1 MSNFPTASEAFS
13 QNGHHLENSS
23 PKSHLGI
30 QEISRS
36 TATVAD
42 FSSPS
47 LSPEATRPVPVRDE
61 WTSLTRELIDTL
73 PQVWTRGLLYFLV
86 LFAAIAL
93 PWASLAKVD
102 ETGSAEGRLEPQGKT
117 IRVDAPVTGT
127 VTALPVREGQTVKA
141 GQVLVELESEVV
153 QAELQQA
160 QAKLEGALN
169 RVAQLELM
177 KNEQEIAI
185 RSQRLQRQAQQTAQL
200 AQIDQVE
207 QRLQAARRAYSLAT
221 DRLNRDRTEVQRYEK
236 LLAEGVVPAAE
247 LAEIERILDES
258 QHAVNQS
265 QAEIQQAESGIKQ
278 QQSNYENVFRTG
290 ELTVLESERRI
301 KELQAQILDTQA
313 DIAQTRKQ
321 IESLQF
327 QQQQRLVKSPS
338 DGTIFSLSLDS
349 AGTFLQPG
357 QAIAQIAPAEAN
369 LIFRAQMPSS
379 ESGFLRTGLPVKLKF
394 DAYPFQDYGIVSG
407 NLQHI
412 SPDSK
417 SIETPQGII
426 QTFELEIVLDQPYI
440 ETQNKRVMLSPGQTA
455 TAEVIIRQRRIIDF
469 ILDPFKKLQ
478 KGGLEL

>member
-1 MSNFPTASEAFS
+1 MPDFPTASEPFS
-13 QNGHHLENSS
+13 QNGHHPANRSS
-23 PKSHLGI
+23 GGHLAI
-30 QEISRS
+30 QEISQS
-36 TATVAD
+36 TVAVAESG
-42 FSSPS
+42 SSALP
-47 LSPEATRPVPVRDE
+47 PEVARSVPERDE
-61 WTSLTRELIDTL
+61 WSSLTRELIDTL
-73 PQVWTRGLLYFLV
+73 PRVWTRGLLYCLV
-86 LFAAIAL
+86 LFTAIAL
-93 PWASLAKVD
+93 PWASLSKVD
-102 ETGSAEGRLEPQGKT
+102 ETGRARGRLEPQGKT

-127 VTALPVREGQTVKA
+127 VTALRVREGQTVKA
-141 GQVLVELESEVV
+141 GQVLLELESEVV

-160 QAKLEGALN
+160 QAKLQGSLN
-169 RVAQLELM
+169 RLSQLELM

-185 RSQRLQRQAQQTAQL
+185 RSQRLQSQAQQTAQL

-207 QRLQAARRAYSLAT
+207 QRFQAGRRAYKLAT
-221 DRLNRDRTEVQRYEK
+221 DRLERDRVEVQRYEK
-236 LLAEGVVPAAE
+236 LVAEGVVPAAK
-247 LAEIERILDES
+247 LAEIKRLLDES
-258 QHAVNQS
+258 QQAVNQS

-278 QQSNYENVFRTG
+278 QQSNYDNVIRTG
-290 ELTVLESERRI
+290 ELTILESERRI

-313 DIAQTRKQ
+313 EIAQTRKQ

-327 QQQQRLVKSPS
+327 QRQQRLVRSPS

-357 QAIAQIAPAEAN
+357 QAIAQIAPAGAN

-394 DAYPFQDYGIVSG
+394 DAYPFQDYGIISG
-407 NLQHI
+407 NLQRI

-426 QTFELEIVLDQPYI
+426 QTFELEIALDQPYI
-440 ETQNKRVMLSPGQTA
+440 QTQNKRILLSPGQTA
-455 TAEVIIRQRRIIDF
+455 TAEVVIRQRRIIDF

>member
-1 MSNFPTASEAFS
+1 MPNFSTASEAFS
-13 QNGHHLENSS
+13 QNGHHSENSP
-23 PKSHLGI
+23 PKSPLAI
-30 QEISRS
+30 QEISRK
-36 TATVAD
+36 TTTVAD
-42 FSSPS
+42 LSSPS
-47 LSPEATRPVPVRDE
+47 LSPEATRSIPVRDE
-61 WTSLTRELIDTL
+61 WSSLTRELIDTL
-73 PQVWTRGLLYFLV
+73 PKVWTRGLLYSLV

-102 ETGSAEGRLEPQGKT
+102 ETGSARGRLEPQGKT

-127 VTALPVREGQTVKA
+127 VTALRVREGQTVKA

-169 RVAQLELM
+169 RLAQLELM

-185 RSQRLQRQAQQTAQL
+185 RSQRLQSQAQQTAQL

-207 QRLQAARRAYSLAT
+207 QRLHASRRAHSLAT
-221 DRLNRDRTEVQRYEK
+221 DRLNRDRIEVQRYET
-236 LLAEGVVPAAE
+236 LLAEGVVPAAK
-247 LAEIERILDES
+247 LAEIERMLDES
-258 QHAVNQS
+258 QQAVNQS

-278 QQSNYENVFRTG
+278 QQSNYDNVVRTG

-313 DIAQTRKQ
+313 DIAQTQKQ

-357 QAIAQIAPAEAN
+357 QAIAQIAPAEAK
-369 LIFRAQMPSS
+369 LIFQAQMPSS

-394 DAYPFQDYGIVSG
+394 DAYPFQDYGIISG

-426 QTFELEIVLDQPYI
+426 QTFELEIALDQSYI
-440 ETQNKRVMLSPGQTA
+440 QTQNKRVMLSPGQTA